1 MKSKLLFIYL
11 FTLTYYSS
19 YAQESVSVMP
29 KSNKTSQHFGLTFSG
44 GKDIFGTSI
53 SWNRAHTVTKSQKLK
68 LGYGLRYTLM
78 SGKELNF
85 TTAPAKK
92 AADNKTVDTLFMFE
106 TFSMSFNVLLSI
118 EYQFSKKLSAGFN
131 IDALGFGFGPSC
143 KNEFISSANNGNY
156 PTKTNARPTS
166 ANVLLVGNNDIGQ
179 LKSEFYLNYQINQ
192 KFGMRLGYDFTF
204 TEYTTSETL
213 VDNND
218 RFRYKASML
227 FLGMTFNPFK

>member
-1 MKSKLLFIYL
+1 MNLKPLIICL
-11 FTLTYYSS
+11 FTLQS
-19 YAQESVSVMP
+19 YNAFSQISVAP
-29 KSNKTSQHFGLTFSG
+29 KNNKPSQYFGFTVSG
-44 GKDIFGTSI
+44 GKDILGTSLT
-53 SWNRAHTVTKSQKLK
+53 WNRAHSVTKSKKLK
-68 LGYGLRYTLM
+68 LGYGLRYSLA

-118 EYQFSKKLSAGFN
+118 EYQLSKKLSAGFN

-179 LKSEFYLNYQINQ
+179 LKSEFYLKYQINQ
-192 KFGMRLGYDFTF
+192 KFGVRLGYDFTF
-204 TEYTTSETL
+204 TEYTTSEKL

-227 FLGMTFNPFK
+227 FLGVTFNPFK